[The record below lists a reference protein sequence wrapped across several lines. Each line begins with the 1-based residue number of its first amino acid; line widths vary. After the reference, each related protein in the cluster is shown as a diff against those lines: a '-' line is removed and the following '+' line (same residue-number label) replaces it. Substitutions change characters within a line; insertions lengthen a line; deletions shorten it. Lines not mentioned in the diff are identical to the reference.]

1 MTRAE
6 MIQAEDFAKRQR
18 ESVAQAGTPCL
29 KLPNDRTPD
38 QARGAIDLSRPSYR
52 GAYHLARE
60 AAYASM
66 RAAKRDKIIAAD
78 KEAGDK
84 VIIPLLWLV
93 EAADGGFIGLDD
105 DALEKRCA
113 RYRLSLADVNA
124 AMWAPGEWPKPA
136 TVIDFPCVDERVGA
150 GGL

>member
-1 MTRAE
+1 MTA
-6 MIQAEDFAKRQR
+6 
-18 ESVAQAGTPCL
+18 TPCL
-29 KLPNDRTPD
+29 NLPNKRSAD
-38 QARGAIDLSRPSYR
+38 QARAEIDLSFPSYR

-66 RAAKRDKIIAAD
+66 RAVKRDKIIAAD

-93 EAADGGFIGLDD
+93 EASDGGFIGLDD

-113 RYRLSLADVNA
+113 RYRLSLADVNT

-136 TVIDFPCVDERVGA
+136 KIIEFPATAEDQQIGNGENR
-150 GGL
+150 L